1 MLDSIKELFSTAPVL
16 AWSVVGV
23 LIALTVIAAMWEKVR
38 WWWMN
43 TWMSFPIIGKIPRY
57 AKDINTDSRD
67 ESWFKSEKALCSEYK
82 QFVSVISEHDYNE
95 KIDYLVYAGDNGR
108 TLMSGWLWPVII
120 AMVFIEAMG
129 FSYVLAGF
137 TIPGASENM
146 QQLGA
151 YGIAFL
157 ISGLLIFLTHFTGHE
172 LYVNSKINDARRKWQ
187 QDGREYKLES
197 GTVPLSKPQS
207 MDAAYPEYTRR
218 INRIGSSLATYNMAI
233 GTTLFVVII
242 AIGAT
247 YVRGQVLDK
256 MVQQEVA
263 GQVAQVKSTELVS
276 DGLDMDAILLPAA
289 DSAQDQSAQTKV
301 INESAASDIHGG
313 WATFIILAFIFVGL
327 QALGVF
333 FGFRWGFAGQNSKQA
348 FKAIGNG
355 KFATYS
361 EVLDYYN
368 YVSDTAQSKLEDLQ
382 QRLMERNAE
391 IGTKGVHASK
401 NTFRDFMRDQRQ
413 IQSSERDDQR
423 DHAQREKQTRHDE
436 MQTNSAVIVP
446 IPRESVAIAS
456 EDSPLTLDE
465 ALAQIA
471 SLTDKSDKKAYLITL
486 PESLRNEV
494 LARLKADK
502 ERESAKNAALDAE
515 MDDVL

>member
-1 MLDSIKELFSTAPVL
+1 MIDSIKQLFATAPML
-16 AWSVVGV
+16 AWSIVGLLVALVVV
-23 LIALTVIAAMWEKVR
+23 AALWEKVK

-43 TWMSFPIIGKIPRY
+43 AWMSFPVIGKIPRY

-67 ESWFKSEKALCSEYK
+67 ASWFKSEKALCSEYK

-108 TLMSGWLWPVII
+108 SLMSGWLWPVII

-137 TIPGASENM
+137 INSNASENM
-146 QQLGA
+146 QLAGT

-157 ISGLLIFLTHFTGHE
+157 ISGLLIFQTHFTGHE
-172 LYVNSKINDARRKWQ
+172 LYINSKVNDARRKWQ
-187 QDGREYKLES
+187 LDGREQKLES
-197 GTVPLSKPQS
+197 GTVPLSKLQS
-207 MDAAYPEYTRR
+207 TDSTYPEYTRR
-218 INRIGSSLATYNMAI
+218 INRIGTSVATYNMTI
-233 GTTLFVVII
+233 GTAIFVAII

-256 MVQQEVA
+256 MVQKEVA
-263 GQVAQVKSTELVS
+263 GEVAQVKSSAGTS
-276 DGLDMDAILLPAA
+276 DGLDINAIQLPTT
-289 DSAQDQSAQTKV
+289 DSAEDQSAQTKV
-301 INESAASDIHGG
+301 IKESAVNDTHGG
-313 WATFIILAFIFVGL
+313 WATFIILAFVFIGL

-348 FKAIGNG
+348 FKAIGSG

-361 EVLDYYN
+361 EVLDHYN

-382 QRLMERNAE
+382 QRLMERNAGV
-391 IGTKGVHASK
+391 GTKGVHAGK

-413 IQSSERDDQR
+413 IQSTERDDQR
-423 DHAQREKQTRHDE
+423 GHEKREKQSRNED
-436 MQTNSAVIVP
+436 MLTNARETAPQSKESAVI
-446 IPRESVAIAS
+446 PRE
-456 EDSPLTLDE
+456 EQPLTLDG
-465 ALAQIA
+465 ALDQLA
-471 SLTDKSDKKAYLITL
+471 SLTDKADKKDYLITL
-486 PESLRNEV
+486 PESLRTEV
-494 LARLKADK
+494 LAKLKAEK
-502 ERESAKNAALDAE
+502 ERESAKNALLDAE